1 MELKI
6 KSNGCKGD
14 TMIKIEN
21 ITKTYNKTF
30 VAVDNISFSVEPGT
44 IVGFIGP
51 NGAGKTTTLNMIT
64 GILKQ
69 DTGDIYIN
77 GINTLEDPIE
87 SKKQFGF
94 VPDSPDSFLKL
105 KGIEYLNFI
114 ANVYGINQDA
124 KIERIEYYT
133 KLLDIEDALND
144 RIGSYSHGMRQKIM
158 VIGTLIHD
166 PNILILD
173 EPLTGLDPKSS
184 FNLKE
189 IMKKRTE
196 EGKSVLFSTHV
207 LEVAER
213 LCDQIVIINKGTILY
228 KGTLEVLKSQ
238 HPDLTLEEI
247 FLEVTKV

>member
-6 KSNGCKGD
+6 RSNGCKGG

-30 VAVDNISFSVEPGT
+30 VAVDNISFRVEPGT

-105 KGIEYLNFI
+105 KGIEYLNFV
-114 ANVYGINQDA
+114 ANVYGIDQET
-124 KIERIEYYT
+124 KIQRIEYYT
-133 KLLDIEDALND
+133 KLLDIEDALSD

-184 FNLKE
+184 YNLKA

-207 LEVAER
+207 LEVAEK

-228 KGTLEVLKSQ
+228 QGTLEALKAK
-238 HPDLTLEEI
+238 HPDLSLEEI
-247 FLEVTKV
+247 FLEVTKI

>member
-6 KSNGCKGD
+6 RSNGCKGG

-30 VAVDNISFSVEPGT
+30 VAVDNISFNVEPGT

-105 KGIEYLNFI
+105 KGIEYLNFV
-114 ANVYGINQDA
+114 ANVYGIDQET
-124 KIERIEYYT
+124 KIQRIEYYT
-133 KLLDIEDALND
+133 KLLDIEDALSD

-184 FNLKE
+184 YNLKA

-207 LEVAER
+207 LEVAEK
-213 LCDQIVIINKGTILY
+213 LCDQIVFINKGTILY
-228 KGTLEVLKSQ
+228 QGTLEALKAK
-238 HPDLTLEEI
+238 HPDLSLEEI
-247 FLEVTKV
+247 FLEVTKI

>member
-6 KSNGCKGD
+6 RSNGCKGG

-30 VAVDNISFSVEPGT
+30 VAVDNISFRVEPGT

-69 DTGDIYIN
+69 DTGNIYIN

-105 KGIEYLNFI
+105 KGIEYLNFV
-114 ANVYGINQDA
+114 ANVYGIDQET
-124 KIERIEYYT
+124 KIQRIEYYT
-133 KLLDIEDALND
+133 KLLDIEDALSD

-207 LEVAER
+207 LEVAEK

-228 KGTLEVLKSQ
+228 QGTLEALKAK
-238 HPDLTLEEI
+238 HPDLSLEEI
-247 FLEVTKV
+247 FLEVTKI

>member
-6 KSNGCKGD
+6 RSNGCKGG

-21 ITKTYNKTF
+21 ITKIYNKTF
-30 VAVDNISFSVEPGT
+30 VAVDNISFNVEPGT

-105 KGIEYLNFI
+105 KGIEYLNFV
-114 ANVYGINQDA
+114 ANVYGIDQET
-124 KIERIEYYT
+124 KIQRIEYYT

-184 FNLKE
+184 YNLKE

-207 LEVAER
+207 LEVAEK

-228 KGTLEVLKSQ
+228 QGTLEALKAK
-238 HPDLTLEEI
+238 HPDLSLEEI
-247 FLEVTKV
+247 FLEVTKI

>member
-1 MELKI
+1 
-6 KSNGCKGD
+6 
-14 TMIKIEN
+14 MIKIEN

-30 VAVDNISFSVEPGT
+30 VAVDNISFRVEPGT

-105 KGIEYLNFI
+105 KGIEYLNFV
-114 ANVYGINQDA
+114 ANVYGVDQET
-124 KIERIEYYT
+124 KIQRIEYYT
-133 KLLDIEDALND
+133 KLLDIEDALSD

-184 FNLKE
+184 YNLKA

-207 LEVAER
+207 LEVAEK

-228 KGTLEVLKSQ
+228 QGTLEALKAK
-238 HPDLTLEEI
+238 HPDLSLEEI
-247 FLEVTKV
+247 FLEVTKI

>member
-6 KSNGCKGD
+6 RSNGCKGG

-30 VAVDNISFSVEPGT
+30 VAVDNISFNVEPGT

-105 KGIEYLNFI
+105 KGIEYLNFV
-114 ANVYGINQDA
+114 ANVYGIDQET
-124 KIERIEYYT
+124 KIQRIEYYT
-133 KLLDIEDALND
+133 KLLDIEDALSD

-184 FNLKE
+184 YNLKA

-207 LEVAER
+207 LEVAEK

-228 KGTLEVLKSQ
+228 QGTLEALKAK
-238 HPDLTLEEI
+238 HPDLSLEEI
-247 FLEVTKV
+247 FLEVTKI

>member
-6 KSNGCKGD
+6 RSNGCKGG

-30 VAVDNISFSVEPGT
+30 VAVDNISFNVEPGT

-105 KGIEYLNFI
+105 KGIEYLNFV
-114 ANVYGINQDA
+114 ANVYGIDQKT
-124 KIERIEYYT
+124 KIQRIEYYT
-133 KLLDIEDALND
+133 KLLDIEDALSD

-184 FNLKE
+184 YNLKA

-207 LEVAER
+207 LEVAEK

-228 KGTLEVLKSQ
+228 QGTLEALKAK
-238 HPDLTLEEI
+238 HPDLSLEEI
-247 FLEVTKV
+247 FLEVTKI

>member
-1 MELKI
+1 
-6 KSNGCKGD
+6 
-14 TMIKIEN
+14 MIKIEN

-30 VAVDNISFSVEPGT
+30 VAVDNISFNVEPGT

-105 KGIEYLNFI
+105 KGIEYLNFV
-114 ANVYGINQDA
+114 ANVYGIDQET
-124 KIERIEYYT
+124 KIQRIEYYT
-133 KLLDIEDALND
+133 KLLDIEDALSD

-184 FNLKE
+184 YNLKA

-207 LEVAER
+207 LEVAEK

-228 KGTLEVLKSQ
+228 QGTLEALKAK
-238 HPDLTLEEI
+238 HPDLSLEEI
-247 FLEVTKV
+247 FLEVTKI

>member
-6 KSNGCKGD
+6 RSNGCKGG

-30 VAVDNISFSVEPGT
+30 VAVDNISFNVEPGT

-105 KGIEYLNFI
+105 KGIEYLNFV
-114 ANVYGINQDA
+114 ANVYGIDQET
-124 KIERIEYYT
+124 KIQRIEYYT
-133 KLLDIEDALND
+133 KLLDIEDALSD

-184 FNLKE
+184 YNLKE

-207 LEVAER
+207 LEVAEK

-228 KGTLEVLKSQ
+228 QGTLEALKAK
-238 HPDLTLEEI
+238 HPDLSLEEI
-247 FLEVTKV
+247 FLEVTKI

>member
-6 KSNGCKGD
+6 RSNGCKGG

-30 VAVDNISFSVEPGT
+30 VAVDNISFRVEPGT

-105 KGIEYLNFI
+105 KGIEYLNFV
-114 ANVYGINQDA
+114 ANVYGIDQET
-124 KIERIEYYT
+124 KIQRIEYYT
-133 KLLDIEDALND
+133 KLLDIEDALSD

-207 LEVAER
+207 LEVAEK

-228 KGTLEVLKSQ
+228 QGTLEALKAK
-238 HPDLTLEEI
+238 HPDLSLEEI
-247 FLEVTKV
+247 FLEVTKI

>member
-1 MELKI
+1 
-6 KSNGCKGD
+6 
-14 TMIKIEN
+14 MIKIEN

-30 VAVDNISFSVEPGT
+30 VAVDNISFNVEPGT

-105 KGIEYLNFI
+105 KGIEYLNFV
-114 ANVYGINQDA
+114 ANVYGIDQET
-124 KIERIEYYT
+124 KIQRIEYYT
-133 KLLDIEDALND
+133 KLLDIEDALSD

-207 LEVAER
+207 LEVAEK

-228 KGTLEVLKSQ
+228 QGTLEALKAK
-238 HPDLTLEEI
+238 HPDLSLEEI
-247 FLEVTKV
+247 FLEVTKI